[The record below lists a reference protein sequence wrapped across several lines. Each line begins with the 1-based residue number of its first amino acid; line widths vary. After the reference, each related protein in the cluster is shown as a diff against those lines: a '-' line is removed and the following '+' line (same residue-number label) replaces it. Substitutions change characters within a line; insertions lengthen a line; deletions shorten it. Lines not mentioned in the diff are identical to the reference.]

1 MTTLSVAPF
10 KTLKVKNNTSEW
22 FDREITDNIHKRDK
36 LYKRSKLTNY
46 MFMKEHETQFK
57 ILFEKRKKQKNT
69 KKSEKA
75 LESFKTIRSARRKE
89 TFY

>member
-1 MTTLSVAPF
+1 
-10 KTLKVKNNTSEW
+10 
-22 FDREITDNIHKRDK
+22 
-36 LYKRSKLTNY
+36 
-46 MFMKEHETQFK
+46 MKEHETQFK

-75 LESFKTIRSARRKE
+75 LENFKTIGSARRKE

>member
-1 MTTLSVAPF
+1 
-10 KTLKVKNNTSEW
+10 
-22 FDREITDNIHKRDK
+22 
-36 LYKRSKLTNY
+36 
-46 MFMKEHETQFK
+46 MFMKEHEKQFK